1 LRLLIATT
9 NKNKIIEIRG
19 LLAGLDLE
27 LVTLD
32 AFPGVAAPEETGQTF
47 AENAREKAS
56 YYARATH
63 ETVVAEDSGLEIDAL
78 GGAPGVE
85 SARFGG
91 AELDYPRK
99 FALIEE
105 RLRASGSSNRTARF
119 VCALALVRESTV
131 LLEARG
137 IVDGEIV
144 LPPRGTGG
152 FGYDPIFYYPPYR
165 KTLAEATREEKA
177 AVSHRGKA
185 FRELRGFLEDAQLSR
200 REDTLPRRR
209 EDTKSST

>member
-1 LRLLIATT
+1 LLPLRLLLATT
-9 NKNKIIEIRG
+9 NKNKIIEIRA
-19 LLAGLDLE
+19 LLAGLTLE
-27 LVTLD
+27 LLTLD
-32 AFPGVAAPEETGQTF
+32 AFPGVAAPEETGHTF
-47 AENAREKAS
+47 AENARQKAS
-56 YYARATH
+56 YYARTTR

-91 AELDYPRK
+91 VELDYASK

-105 RLRASGSSNRTARF
+105 RLHASASPDRTARF

-131 LLEARG
+131 LFEARG
-137 IVDGEIV
+137 IVEGKIV

-152 FGYDPIFYYPPYR
+152 FGYDPIFYYPPYQR
-165 KTLAEATREEKA
+165 TLAEATREEKT

-185 FRELRGFLEDAQLSR
+185 FRELRGFLENASLSKH
-200 REDTLPRRR
+200 E
-209 EDTKSST
+209 

>member
-1 LRLLIATT
+1 MRLLIATT
-9 NKNKIIEIRG
+9 NKNKIIEIRA

-27 LVTLD
+27 LLTLD
-32 AFPGVAAPEETGQTF
+32 AFPGVEAPDETGRTF
-47 AENAREKAS
+47 AENARQKAS

-63 ETVVAEDSGLEIDAL
+63 EAVVAEDSGLEIDAL

-85 SARFGG
+85 SARFGEV
-91 AELDYPRK
+91 ALDYPRK

-105 RLRASGSSNRTARF
+105 RLRESGRADRTARF
-119 VCALALVRESTV
+119 VCALALVRESAV
-131 LLEARG
+131 LFEARG

-144 LPPRGTGG
+144 LPRGSGG

-165 KTLAEATREEKA
+165 RTLAEATREEKA

-185 FRELRGFLEDAQLSR
+185 FRQLKEFLKNASSSRHERG
-200 REDTLPRRR
+200 
-209 EDTKSST
+209 

>member
-1 LRLLIATT
+1 VRLLIATT

-27 LVTLD
+27 LLTLD

-47 AENAREKAS
+47 AENARQKAS
-56 YYARATH
+56 YYARMTH
-63 ETVVAEDSGLEIDAL
+63 ETVVAEDSGLEIDAV

-105 RLRASGSSNRTARF
+105 RLRASCNSDWTARF
-119 VCALALVRESTV
+119 VCAVALVRESTV
-131 LLEARG
+131 LFEARG
-137 IVDGEIV
+137 IVDGAIV

-165 KTLAEATREEKA
+165 RTLAEATREEKA
-177 AVSHRGKA
+177 AVSHRGTA
-185 FRELRGFLEDAQLSR
+185 FRELRGFLETAQLSR
-200 REDTLPRRR
+200 REDLPRRH
-209 EDTKSST
+209 EDTNSN